1 MTRREYCSRDRE
13 RGRIRNGGRKRDT
26 ERGREREACDDG
38 TEQNRK
44 QKEKKKAEVVK
55 KGG

>member
-1 MTRREYCSRDRE
+1 MTRREYCSHDRE
-13 RGRIRNGGRKRDT
+13 RGRIRNGERKRDI
-26 ERGREREACDDG
+26 ERGRQREACDDG
-38 TEQNRK
+38 TEQNRN